1 MSTTVAVAPEPE
13 QKPLSEAQRLIN
25 ALISPAETFRDLNRR
40 AAFWAPLL
48 VVTLMWVIF
57 AQVVD
62 RKVGYETVAQ
72 SQLQMN
78 QRQAEAMEKMSPED
92 REKQMNAMTIA
103 QRVTWHA
110 WAIPWLIGMLII
122 SGVLLATLNFG
133 LGTELRY
140 KTVLAV
146 VIYAALWPVVVHLL
160 IAVVSLLIGVEA
172 DSFLIQNP
180 AATNLAYTMK
190 LSDGPALYSLLSS
203 LDIIMFWRLALVSY
217 GITCVSKLKMG
228 TAAAV
233 VFGWYAVLALI
244 SAGVAAIFA

>member
-1 MSTTVAVAPEPE
+1 MSTPSVSPAPE
-13 QKPLSEAQRLIN
+13 KGLSEGQRLLN
-25 ALISPAETFRDLNRR
+25 ALISPAETFRDLNRS
-40 AAFWAPLL
+40 AAFWVPLL
-48 VVTLMWVIF
+48 IVALMWVVF

-62 RKVGYETVAQ
+62 RKVGYEAVAQ

-78 QRQAEAMEKMSPED
+78 ERQAEALEKLPPD
-92 REKQMNAMTIA
+92 QRERQMGIMTMT
-103 QRVTWHA
+103 QRIIWHA
-110 WAIPWLIGMLII
+110 FGVAWFIGMLII

-160 IAVVSLLIGVEA
+160 IAVVSLVIGVDT

-190 LSDGPALYSLLSS
+190 VSDGPALYSLFSS

-217 GITCVSKLKMG
+217 GLTCVSKLKMG
-228 TAAAV
+228 TAAVV
-233 VFGWYAVLALI
+233 VFGWYAVLVLI
-244 SAGVAAIFA
+244 SAGFAAVFA